1 MGSEPIVS
9 VCLISYNQA
18 AYIEKA
24 MDGILMQ
31 DLSLQWE
38 IVIADDCSTDGTKE
52 ILQRYSEYHPGKIR
66 ILPRTA
72 NWGPGPNFVDL
83 LLQAKGKYIAYLE
96 GDDYWCD
103 PTKLSQQVA
112 YLEANTSVALTW
124 HGYHIIDEH
133 DRITKADAHRDSKL
147 NFSADE
153 FKKIN
158 GIKSLTICFRNVI
171 RQFPKNYLDCP
182 NGDTYLYTLIGQHG
196 GAQFI
201 DTIQPSCYRV
211 HSGGTWSQIHQ
222 IKKDKKA
229 IQSFRCMVAYLDEIL
244 DKPTRDYYLDRLI
257 KTQYA
262 LSHDLRKNKDLM
274 ASLMCMISS
283 IQMALNYGKFK
294 WIPNILSAYFNIV
307 LRNKSFVWQHRV
319 IQS

>member
-1 MGSEPIVS
+1 MGSDPVVS

-18 AYIEKA
+18 NYIEKA

-31 DLSLQWE
+31 DLSLPWE

-52 ILQRYSEYHPGKIR
+52 ILQRYFERYPDKIR
-66 ILPRTA
+66 ILPRTT

-103 PTKLSQQVA
+103 PSKLSQQVA
-112 YLEANTSVALTW
+112 YMEANTSVALTW

-133 DRITKADAHRDSKL
+133 DRITKSDAHNESKL
-147 NFSADE
+147 NFTADE

-158 GIKSLTICFRNVI
+158 SIKSLTICFRNVI
-171 RQFPKNYLDCP
+171 REFPSNYLDCP

-196 GAQFI
+196 GAHFI
-201 DTIQPSCYRV
+201 PSIQPSCYRV
-211 HSGGTWSQIHQ
+211 HSGGTWSQIQQ

-229 IQSFRCMVAYLDEIL
+229 IQSFSCMAAYLNEIADL
-244 DKPTRDYYLDRLI
+244 STRDYYLDRLV
-257 KTQYA
+257 KTQYV
-262 LSHDLRKNKDLM
+262 LSHQLRKNS
-274 ASLMCMISS
+274 AFGEAINCFFSS
-283 IQMALNYGKFK
+283 IRYAISYNKWK
-294 WIPNILSAYFNIV
+294 WIPTIVKEYVNII
-307 LRNKSFVWQHRV
+307 LRNKSFTWQHRV
-319 IQS
+319 ITK